1 MARDYKITEIVSYE
15 TDSSGYIRVEFRIK
29 DDPKNM
35 VRLIEDTTY
44 LDWVESLS
52 SNRSYNSE
60 SWGADYYDD
69 EFGQSHNPFDF
80 DSWKDENE
88 DDSIIKKFVYEN
100 FTITTL
106 PDPEE
111 I

>member
-1 MARDYKITEIVSYE
+1 MAREYKITEIISYE
-15 TDSSGYIRVEFRIK
+15 TDNSGYIRVEFRIK

-60 SWGADYYDD
+60 SWGVDYYDD
-69 EFGQSHNPFDF
+69 DFGQPHNLFDF
-80 DSWKDENE
+80 DNWKDENE
-88 DDSIIKKFVYEN
+88 DDSTIKKFIYEN